1 MSLMFQLSAQHR
13 FGVQVSAWLLVAFA
27 VAFGGQTAVAAPNPQ
42 DPPPVFV
49 QAVADELLSVLKAD
63 PAVRNQDV
71 ARINEIVQAN
81 VMPYV
86 NFEKTTRLSAGKHW
100 RDATP
105 EQRAALVEAFR
116 STLVRTYAGA
126 LSKIDNGTTMTVLT
140 FRGDENA
147 KDVVVPSSVVQGTNV
162 QPIRIDYRLEKT
174 PEGWRNYYLNV
185 ENIWLI
191 QNYRGQFSQ
200 EINRSGIDGLIAALN
215 KRNNQ

>member
-1 MSLMFQLSAQHR
+1 MSKIFQLTGQPR
-13 FGVQVSAWLLVAFA
+13 FGAQLSAWLLVAFA
-27 VAFGGQTAVAAPNPQ
+27 LAFGSQAAAAAPNPQ
-42 DPPPVFV
+42 DPAPVFV

-63 PAVRNQDV
+63 PAVRNLDV
-71 ARINEIVQAN
+71 ARINEIVLAN

-105 EQRAALVEAFR
+105 EQRADLVEAFR
-116 STLVRTYAGA
+116 LTLVRTYAGA
-126 LSKIDNGTTMTVLT
+126 LSKIDNGTSMEVLT

-147 KDVVVPSSVVQGTNV
+147 KDVVVPSSVVQGTNI

-174 PEGWRNYYLNV
+174 SQGWRIYDLNV
-185 ENIWLI
+185 EKIWLI

>member
-1 MSLMFQLSAQHR
+1 MSKMFQLLGQRR
-13 FGVQVSAWLLVAFA
+13 FGAQLSAWLLVTFA
-27 VAFGGQTAVAAPNPQ
+27 VAFGGQAAAAAPNPQ

-49 QAVADELLSVLKAD
+49 QAVADALLSVLKAD

-71 ARINEIVQAN
+71 ARINEIVQTN

-126 LSKIDNGTTMTVLT
+126 LSKIDNGTSMEVLT

-174 PEGWRNYYLNV
+174 PEGWRIYDLNV

>member
-1 MSLMFQLSAQHR
+1 MSKIFQLTGQPR
-13 FGVQVSAWLLVAFA
+13 FGAQLSAWLLVAFA
-27 VAFGGQTAVAAPNPQ
+27 LAFGSQAAAAAPNPQ
-42 DPPPVFV
+42 DPAPVFV

-71 ARINEIVQAN
+71 ARINEIVLAN

-105 EQRAALVEAFR
+105 EQRADLVEAFR
-116 STLVRTYAGA
+116 LTLVRTYAGA
-126 LSKIDNGTTMTVLT
+126 LSKIDNGTSMEVLT

-147 KDVVVPSSVVQGTNV
+147 KDVVVPSSVVQGTNI

-174 PEGWRNYYLNV
+174 SQGWRIYDLNV
-185 ENIWLI
+185 EKIWLI